1 MVEGPAAAEDAS
13 LVAVAVE
20 PGERKHVLAREMAV
34 VIDERLL
41 ALDAQAGEEVPQ
53 LAGVRDHAA
62 RVIDEI
68 GDVAVDRLFG
78 VLDELLGAP
87 HPRVSAHL
95 LGPFAH
101 LAGKG
106 EGPPRR
112 LPVAR

>member
-20 PGERKHVLAREMAV
+20 PRERQHVLAREMAV

-53 LAGVRDHAA
+53 LAGVRDYAA

-68 GDVAVDRLFG
+68 GDVAVDRLVG
-78 VLDELLGAP
+78 PVDGPPLAA
-87 HPRVSAHL
+87 HPSVGPQRS
-95 LGPFAH
+95 GPFRAS
-101 LAGKG
+101 A
-106 EGPPRR
+106 
-112 LPVAR
+112 